1 MNISDQCE
9 HVSVSTSDNDELMMS
24 VLCLILGLV
33 RCSLLID
40 FDDRHGVQ
48 NLVVKLH
55 FLP

>member
-1 MNISDQCE
+1 MP
-9 HVSVSTSDNDELMMS
+9 VSVSISDNDELMP

-33 RCSLLID
+33 RCSVLID
-40 FDDRHGVQ
+40 FDDSHGVQ